1 MKITKKAFVRRQ
13 TYYDEDV
20 EDCFDQKD
28 DIIDLSLLSSDD
40 EPPKKDK
47 LKGRVKIY
55 QLIVGLFLIE
65 TKLNI
70 KFYVSDI
77 F

>member
-55 QLIVGLFLIE
+55 LSKKVDFFSILSF
-65 TKLNI
+65 
-70 KFYVSDI
+70 
-77 F
+77 